1 MLIGLIKIIRPIN
14 LLIMAL
20 TMVFLRYF
28 FFKTNLSIFG
38 IGFAATDLQYVF
50 LILSVLMAAAAGYV
64 INDLFDIS
72 SDKINHP
79 DRSTSRDLFTR
90 KQLITYY
97 CILVLLSFIS
107 AAMSVHSGI
116 LPVFFTLL
124 FTIVLFL
131 YSYKL
136 KGLPFIGNIVVSGTI
151 AFIPAYSLLYDIPA
165 TIYNINADSYEYI
178 SKTIL
183 EEKFNGMV
191 LFFME
196 MAFFINLI
204 REVTKDI
211 IDIEGDKEVAI
222 RTIPIIYGARRTAV
236 FASILTG
243 VTVLLMLSHPVFAE
257 ISYSLSYFIVTT
269 VPCMLLAVFFLLTSK
284 YNYASLSLKIAMFMA
299 LMYLPIFHFIFGHHD
314 I

>member
-1 MLIGLIKIIRPIN
+1 MLTGLIKIIRPVN

-97 CILVLLSFIS
+97 CILVVLSIIS

-116 LPVFFTLL
+116 LPVFFTVL
-124 FTIVLFL
+124 FTFVLFL

-136 KGLPFIGNIVVSGTI
+136 KGLPFVGNIVVSSAI

-165 TIYNINADSYEYI
+165 TIYNIDADSYEHI

-191 LFFME
+191 FFFME
-196 MAFFINLI
+196 MAFFINLA

-211 IDIEGDKEVAI
+211 IDIEGDKHMNI
-222 RTIPIIYGARRTAV
+222 RTIPIIYGARKTAG
-236 FASILTG
+236 FTSILIG
-243 VTVLLMLSHPVFAE
+243 ITVLLMMSHPVFAG
-257 ISYSLSYFIVTT
+257 ISYSLSYFIATT
-269 VPCMLLAVFFLLTSK
+269 ASCMILAVFFLLTTK

-299 LMYLPIFHFIFGHHD
+299 LMYLPLFHFIFGHHD

>member
-1 MLIGLIKIIRPIN
+1 MLIGLIKIIRPVN

-38 IGFAATDLQYVF
+38 IGFAASDLQYVF
-50 LILSVLMAAAAGYV
+50 LIFSVLMAAAAGYV
-64 INDLFDIS
+64 INDLFDIR
-72 SDKINHP
+72 SDKVNHP
-79 DRSTSRDLFTR
+79 DRITSRDLFTR
-90 KQLITYY
+90 RQLITYY

-107 AAMSVHSGI
+107 AALSVHSGI
-116 LPVFFTLL
+116 LPLFFTLL
-124 FTIVLFL
+124 FTLLLFL

-136 KGLPFIGNIVVSGTI
+136 KGLPFVGNIVVSGTI

-165 TIYNINADSYEYI
+165 TIYNIDSDSYEHI

-191 LFFME
+191 FFFME

-211 IDIEGDKEVAI
+211 IDIEGDKKVQI
-222 RTIPIIYGARRTAV
+222 RTIPIIYGAKKTAG

-243 VTVLLMLSHPVFAE
+243 ITVLLMISHPVFSG

-269 VPCMLLAVFFLLTSK
+269 ASCMLIAVFFLLTSK
-284 YNYASLSLKIAMFMA
+284 YSYASLSLKIAMFMA
-299 LMYLPIFHFIFGHHD
+299 LMYLPLFHFIFGHHD